1 MNTRRRLFTCSL
13 AALAL
18 ALTPA
23 LSPRPAQAAPAAP
36 SPAADTPAVAV
47 VRQYVAAHL
56 AGKGDAAYALLSPN
70 TQVQFPI
77 GGREQLAR
85 DLTRPEMLK
94 SLPLALLPVVALFA
108 DIHDTLHFKFRVL
121 GAAPDDPSVVLV
133 RTYQVGTPADSVK
146 VLKVAT
152 VSDPAAGGVI
162 RVDGEKTMLLAAP
175 EMAGMRA
182 KAQQASSQS
191 NLKQIALGI
200 IQYTQDN
207 DEHLPDADKWVDEIM
222 PYVKTEAIFR
232 DPSAPAG
239 EKWSYAF
246 NRTLSRAPLSRLD
259 SPASTVM
266 LFESTSGAKN
276 ASDTGQSVPRPGRHR
291 GGTDYAL
298 ADGHVKWYADGAG
311 LSYDLSG
318 K

>member
-1 MNTRRRLFTCSL
+1 MNPRKHILLC
-13 AALAL
+13 AAFVLAL
-18 ALTPA
+18 MPA

-36 SPAADTPAVAV
+36 VAAADTPAVAV
-47 VRQYVAAHL
+47 VRRYVAAHL

-70 TQVQFPI
+70 TQAQFPI
-77 GGREQLAR
+77 GGREQLAK

-94 SLPLALLPVVALFA
+94 SLPPALLPVVALFA

-121 GAAPDDPSVVLV
+121 GAAPDDPSIVLV
-133 RTYQVGTPADSVK
+133 RAYQVGTPPSTIR
-146 VLKVAT
+146 VLRIVTAP
-152 VSDPAAGGVI
+152 DPAAGGAV
-162 RVDGEKTMLLAAP
+162 RVDGERTATLAAP
-175 EMAGMRA
+175 EVMAR
-182 KAQQASSQS
+182 AQQATSQS
-191 NLKQIALGI
+191 NLKQLSLGI

-207 DEHLPDADKWVDEIM
+207 DEKLPDADKWVDEIM

-259 SPASTVM
+259 NPASTVM
-266 LFESTSGAKN
+266 LFESSKGTKN
-276 ASDTGQSVPRPGRHR
+276 ASDTGESVPNPGRHS

-298 ADGHVKWYADGAG
+298 ADGHVKWLADGTK
-311 LSYDLSG
+311 LSYTLSG

>member
-1 MNTRRRLFTCSL
+1 MNPRRLLFTCSL

-23 LSPRPAQAAPAAP
+23 LSPRLAQAAPGAA
-36 SPAADTPAVAV
+36 AADTPTVAV

-56 AGKGDAAYALLSPN
+56 AGKGDAAYALLSPD
-70 TQVQFPI
+70 TQVQFPA

-94 SLPLALLPVVALFA
+94 SLPPALLPVVALFA

-121 GAAPDDPSVVLV
+121 GASPGDPSVVLV
-133 RTYQVGTPADSVK
+133 RTYQVGTPAESVK

-182 KAQQASSQS
+182 KAQQAASQS

-222 PYVKTEAIFR
+222 PYVKSEAIFR

-246 NRTLSRAPLSRLD
+246 NRTLSRAPVAQLD

-266 LFESTSGAKN
+266 LFESSKGTKN
-276 ASDTGQSVPRPGRHR
+276 ASDTGESVPNPGRHS

-298 ADGHVKWYADGAG
+298 ADGHVKWLADGTK
-311 LSYDLSG
+311 LSYTLSG